1 MTVYDTRKRC
11 VYCRQFDL
19 PCNDAVHGNPLFPY
33 LGGLE
38 NLAAP
43 YVPGQNEP
51 QVRPATPPPPARAA
65 AGRARTLSTVALIVV
80 MICALLVGVVAYLA
94 VVGTSSTCTGPCIPV
109 DYGTAPTAPPT
120 LPPPPAR

>member
-19 PCNDAVHGNPLFPY
+19 PCNDAVHGNELFPY

-38 NLAAP
+38 NLAVP

-51 QVRPATPPPPARAA
+51 AIRPAAPPTPADSRAARAQ
-65 AGRARTLSTVALIVV
+65 TLTTVALILIMLAAGIVALGTYAWLFHPFGQSCDRPP
-80 MICALLVGVVAYLA
+80 CAA
-94 VVGTSSTCTGPCIPV
+94 VEFAST
-109 DYGTAPTAPPT
+109 PPGR
-120 LPPPPAR
+120 PPWQ

>member
-51 QVRPATPPPPARAA
+51 AVRPAAPPVSTAPARA
-65 AGRARTLSTVALIVV
+65 RALSTVALILIAV
-80 MICALLVGVVAYLA
+80 CACIVGIVAWLA
-94 VVGTSSTCTGPCIPV
+94 IVGTGSNACSTPPCAPV
-109 DYGTAPTAPPT
+109 QYATVGTTPPT
-120 LPPPPAR
+120 LPQPTP